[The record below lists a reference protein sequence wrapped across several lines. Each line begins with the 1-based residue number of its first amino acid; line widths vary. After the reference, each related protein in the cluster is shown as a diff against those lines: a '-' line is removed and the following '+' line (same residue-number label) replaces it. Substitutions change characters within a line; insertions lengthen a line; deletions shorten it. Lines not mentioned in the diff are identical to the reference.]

1 VVESS
6 EAFWKDKRVLV
17 TGHTGFKGSWLCIWL
32 QKLGAEVV
40 GYALAPHTEPSLFEV
55 ARVSEGMT
63 SIVGDV
69 RDAERLQA
77 VMAEHRPDVVFH
89 LAAQALVRRSYLDPL
104 ETLSTNVM
112 GTANM
117 LEAVRQINH
126 GSRPRAIVSIT
137 SDKCYRNKEWSWGYR
152 ETDELGGHDP
162 YSGSKGCAELV
173 IRSYRD
179 SFFPQARID
188 EHQVAVG
195 STRAGNVIGGGDW
208 ATDRLIPDIIRAI
221 VAGKPVII
229 RSPYA
234 IRPWQHVLEP
244 LNGYLSL
251 AEHLWTHMA
260 EFASAWNFGP
270 SSEDAKTVSWIVD
283 YVTKAWGEGARWE
296 LDAGPHPHEDTYLKL
311 DCSKA
316 SSRLGWRPKL
326 DLATTLDW
334 IVEWYRTYQEDA
346 EQMHPMDSRSG
357 GPVESVGPMPAGRMR
372 ALTEEQIAR
381 FEAL

>member
-1 VVESS
+1 MKSR
-6 EAFWKDKRVLV
+6 EAFWKDKKVLV

-32 QKLGAEVV
+32 QKLGANVV
-40 GYALAPHTEPSLFEV
+40 GYALGPHTEPSLFEV
-55 ARVSEGMT
+55 AHVGEGMT

-69 RDAERLQA
+69 RDGEHLQA
-77 VMAEHRPDVVFH
+77 VVAEHRPEIIFH
-89 LAAQALVRRSYLDPL
+89 LAAQALVRRSYQEPI

-117 LEAVRQINH
+117 LEAVRQANH
-126 GSRPRAIVSIT
+126 GSRPRVVVSIT
-137 SDKCYRNKEWSWGYR
+137 SDKCYLNKEWAWGYR

-173 IRSYRD
+173 IRCYRD
-179 SFFPQARID
+179 SFFPPERIE
-188 EHQVAVG
+188 EHEVAVG

-229 RSPYA
+229 RSPHA

-251 AEHLWTHMA
+251 AEHLWTPD
-260 EFASAWNFGP
+260 ETSGYEPQFASAWNFGP

-283 YVTKAWGEGARWE
+283 YLTRAWGEGARWE

-326 DLATTLDW
+326 DLSTTLDW
-334 IVEWYRTYQEDA
+334 IVEWYRGYQHAVDA
-346 EQMHPMDSRSG
+346 QPGGQMQPMS
-357 GPVESVGPMPAGRMR
+357 MR
-372 ALTEEQIAR
+372 VLTEEQIAR

>member
-1 VVESS
+1 MWGSLEIVEMKSR
-6 EAFWKDKRVLV
+6 ETFWKDKRVLV

-32 QKLGAEVV
+32 QMLGARVT
-40 GYALAPHTEPSLFEV
+40 GYALAPHTEPSLFEIAQV
-55 ARVSEGMT
+55 GKGMT
-63 SIVGDV
+63 SIEGDV
-69 RDAERLQA
+69 RDGEHLKA
-77 VMAEHRPDVVFH
+77 VVAEHRPEIVIH
-89 LAAQALVRRSYLDPL
+89 LAAQALVRRSYQDPI

-117 LEAVRQINH
+117 LEAVRQVNH
-126 GSRPRAIVSIT
+126 GGRPRVVVSIT
-137 SDKCYRNKEWSWGYR
+137 SDKCYRNKEWAWGYR

-179 SFFPQARID
+179 SFFPPDQINK
-188 EHQVAVG
+188 HQVALG

-221 VAGKPVII
+221 AAGKPVVI
-229 RSPYA
+229 RSPHA

-251 AEHLWTHMA
+251 AEHLWTHEA
-260 EFASAWNFGP
+260 KYASAWNFGP
-270 SSEDAKTVSWIVD
+270 SSEDARTVSWIVD

-326 DLATTLDW
+326 DLGTTLEW
-334 IVEWYRTYQEDA
+334 IVEWYRSY
-346 EQMHPMDSRSG
+346 HKS
-357 GPVESVGPMPAGRMR
+357 VETLPDGRLQSVGMR